1 MNQRTI
7 DRCINIAKSMSPLNL
22 AHRCS
27 HVAFLIGKGG
37 RICHIGINS
46 NKTHPKTIEFNYENY
61 NDKLCRIHAE
71 FSTVFKASVKEKT
84 EDLSH
89 YELINI
95 RIDRKGNINNGR
107 PCSGCRHVA
116 QQFGIKH
123 IYYSTAEGTVNYEKI

>member
-1 MNQRTI
+1 MNTRTI
-7 DRCINIAKSMSPLNL
+7 EKCIEMAKAGEPFAND
-22 AHRCS
+22 HRCA
-27 HVAFLIGKGG
+27 HFAFLVKKS
-37 RICHIGINS
+37 RIMHMGQNS
-46 NKTHPKTIEFNYENY
+46 CKTHPKTLEYNYDNY
-61 NDKLCRIHAE
+61 NDNLCRIHAE
-71 FSTVFKASVKEKT
+71 FNVLVRGSIKEKT

-107 PCSGCRHVA
+107 PCPGCRHVA